1 MKPFERDW
9 SLRLASLAL
18 AAGLWFVIAGRQTAE
33 RGVSV
38 PVELRNVPR
47 DLELTGDP
55 VNAVDVRVRASPGL
69 INSLE
74 AGMLLATIDLAGASE
89 GERIVQLTPDVI
101 QVPFGF
107 RVVKITP
114 SLLTLNLERTERKTI
129 PVRPRVIGR
138 PAAGCE
144 IAGIASDPAEVRVAG
159 PRSRVREIES
169 AFTEPVSVEGAS
181 ASVSESVGVGLE
193 DPLLRLEG
201 GSRVRVTAS
210 VRERQ
215 ETRTFEGL
223 RIEARGRAASTR
235 PGRVS
240 VAVTGPASQVRALT
254 ASDVRA
260 FVTVPSQ
267 GAAPARLKVA
277 VEIGSGHPGVSVV
290 ETRPSEVAIRPSGPG
305 SLSP

>member
-1 MKPFERDW
+1 VKPFEGDM

-18 AAGLWFVIAGRQTAE
+18 AAGLWFVIVGKQTAE
-33 RGVSV
+33 RGVSA

-55 VNAVDVRVRASPGL
+55 VNSVDVRVRASPGL

-74 AGMLLATIDLAGASE
+74 AGKLLATIDLAGAAE
-89 GERIVQLTPDVI
+89 GERIVQLTPDMM

-114 SLLTLNLERTERKTI
+114 SLLTLNLERTERKQV
-129 PVRPRVIGR
+129 PVRPRLIGR
-138 PAAGCE
+138 PATGFE
-144 IAGIASDPAEVRVAG
+144 IVGVASDPTEARVAG

-169 AFTEPVSVEGAS
+169 AFTEPVSVEGAK
-181 ASVSESVGVGLE
+181 ATLSESVGVGLE

-201 GSRVRVTAS
+201 GGRVRVTVG
-210 VRERQ
+210 VREIE

-223 RIEARGRAASTR
+223 ELETRGAPARTT

-240 VAVTGPASQVRALT
+240 IVVSGPVSQVRGLVAADLQ
-254 ASDVRA
+254 AYVA
-260 FVTVPSQ
+260 IPAA
-267 GAAPARLKVA
+267 GAPPARLAVS
-277 VEIGSGHPGVSVV
+277 VEIASGYPGVSVV
-290 ETRPSEVAIRPSGPG
+290 EARPAEVAVRVSEKGPRP
-305 SLSP
+305 

>member
-1 MKPFERDW
+1 MPLSADW

-18 AAGLWFVIAGRQTAE
+18 AGGLWFVIAGKQTAE

-74 AGMLLATIDLAGASE
+74 AGKVLATIDLAGASE
-89 GERIVQLTPDVI
+89 GERIVQLTAERI

-114 SLLTLNLERTERKTI
+114 SLLTLNLERTLRKQV

-138 PAAGCE
+138 PAAGFE
-144 IAGIASDPAEVRVAG
+144 IAGVASDPVEVHVVG

-169 AFTEPVSVEGAS
+169 AFTEPVTVEGAV
-181 ASVSESVGVGLE
+181 ASVAESVAVGLE

-201 GSRVRVTAS
+201 GGRVRVTAR
-210 VRERQ
+210 VQEAK
-215 ETRTFEGL
+215 ETRSFEGL
-223 RIEARGRAASTR
+223 AVEARGGSARMA

-240 VAVTGPASQVRALT
+240 VAVTGPVSQVRALA

-260 FVTVPSQ
+260 FVTVPS
-267 GAAPARLKVA
+267 GGRAPARLPVA
-277 VEIGSGHPGVSVV
+277 VEIAPGHPGVSVV
-290 ETRPSEVAIRPSGPG
+290 ETRPAEVALRAAGPG
-305 SLSP
+305 GEP

>member
-1 MKPFERDW
+1 VKPLQLDAT
-9 SLRLASLAL
+9 LRLASFAL

-33 RGVSV
+33 RGVAV

-55 VNAVDVRVRASPGL
+55 VNAVDVRLRASPGL

-74 AGMLLATIDLAGASE
+74 AGKLLATIDLRGATE
-89 GERIVQLTPDVI
+89 GERIVQLTPDTI

-107 RVVKITP
+107 RVVKIAP
-114 SLLTLNLERTERKTI
+114 SLLTLNLERTERKQV

-138 PAAGCE
+138 PAAGFE
-144 IAGIASDPAEVRVAG
+144 VAGIASDPSEVRVAG

-169 AFTEPVSVEGAS
+169 AFTEPVSVEAAT
-181 ASVSESVGVGLE
+181 ASVSEAVGVGLE

-201 GSRVRVTAS
+201 GSRVRVTAR
-210 VRERQ
+210 VRETQ
-215 ETRTFEGL
+215 DTRVFDGL
-223 RIEARGRAASTR
+223 PVEARGRPARTT

-240 VAVTGPASQVRALT
+240 VTVAGPASQVRALS

-260 FVTVPSQ
+260 FVTVPSE
-267 GAAPARLKVA
+267 GASAARLPVA
-277 VEIGSGHPGVSVV
+277 VEIASGYPAVSVSA
-290 ETRPSEVAIRPSGPG
+290 TRPAQVTVRSSGQGEKP
-305 SLSP
+305 

>member
-1 MKPFERDW
+1 MKRLQGDL

-18 AAGLWFVIAGRQTAE
+18 AGGLWFVIAGKQTAE
-33 RGVSV
+33 RGVGV
-38 PVELRNVPR
+38 PVELRNLPR

-74 AGMLLATIDLAGASE
+74 AGKLLATIDLVGAAE
-89 GERIVQLTPDVI
+89 GERIVQLTPAMI

-114 SLLTLNLERTERKTI
+114 SLLTLNLERTRRKAI

-138 PAAGCE
+138 PATGFE
-144 IAGIASDPAEVRVAG
+144 IAGVASDPVEVRVAG

-169 AFTEPVSVEGAS
+169 AFTEPVSVEGAT
-181 ASVSESVGVGLE
+181 ATVSEAVGVGLE

-201 GSRVRVTAS
+201 GSRVRVIAR
-210 VRERQ
+210 VREAQ
-215 ETRTFEGL
+215 ETRAFDGL
-223 RIEARGRAASTR
+223 PLEARGRAARAT
-235 PGRVS
+235 PGRVRVVVS
-240 VAVTGPASQVRALT
+240 GPAAQVRALA

-267 GAAPARLKVA
+267 GIPARLPVA
-277 VEIGSGHPGVSVV
+277 VEIGAGYPAVSVV
-290 ETRPSEVAIRPSGPG
+290 ETRPVEVAIRPSGPG
-305 SLSP
+305 DKP

>member
-1 MKPFERDW
+1 MKPFPADT

-18 AAGLWFVIAGRQTAE
+18 AAGLWFVIAGKQTAE
-33 RGVSV
+33 RGVAV

-74 AGMLLATIDLAGASE
+74 AGKLLATIDLAGAAE
-89 GERIVQLTPDVI
+89 GERIVQLNPGMI

-138 PAAGCE
+138 PAAGFE
-144 IAGIASDPAEVRVAG
+144 IAGVASDPPEARVAG

-169 AFTEPVSVEGAS
+169 AFTEPVSVDGAT
-181 ASVSESVGVGLE
+181 ATASESVGVGLE

-201 GSRVRVTAS
+201 GSRVRVTTR
-210 VRERQ
+210 VRESQ
-215 ETRTFEGL
+215 ETRSFDGL
-223 RIEARGRAASTR
+223 TVEARGRAARTT

-240 VAVTGPASQVRALT
+240 VAVAGPASQVRAL
-254 ASDVRA
+254 AAADVRA
-260 FVTVPSQ
+260 FVTVPSE
-267 GAAPARLKVA
+267 GASPRRLPVA
-277 VEIGSGHPGVSVV
+277 VEIASGHPGVSVI
-290 ETRPSEVAIRPSGPG
+290 ETRPASVAIRPSGPG
-305 SLSP
+305 SPP